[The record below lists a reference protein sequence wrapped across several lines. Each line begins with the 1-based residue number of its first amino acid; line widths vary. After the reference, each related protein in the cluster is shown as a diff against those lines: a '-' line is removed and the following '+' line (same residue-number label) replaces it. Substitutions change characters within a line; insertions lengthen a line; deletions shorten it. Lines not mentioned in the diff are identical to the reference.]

1 MTALA
6 FDDFHWLTQAISEKA
21 MQLRVSLTEK
31 LNGQSPSEIN
41 EEIKNQIDDWWNR
54 IEKAHNLLGGHEKA
68 GQYLAKIE
76 NDIYVEHYHNLTP
89 SPKPTESRD
98 ILTQISLYSGK
109 LALLLDTLH
118 SDDEF
123 SLAIAIESIISER
136 RAEANRQIENIEDL
150 REQLHR
156 AKRDNDR
163 DAIEALI
170 EQQKAAWKRVPDK
183 IRRLNAQEMSEIL
196 RLYQIGAER
205 VCVPSHPK
213 GIDQVDFSDDLIR
226 SYLSIPEGTK
236 TLFFSPRALFIWRLV
251 NVYHSVFG
259 RKPAYKRTSK
269 FIRALEVFV
278 DLAGFPSSGLE
289 TVVNEMN
296 LWLEK
301 SEEPKKLISVWP
313 LPPPTK
319 T

>member
-1 MTALA
+1 MTALD
-6 FDDFHWLTQAISEKA
+6 FDEFHCLTQAIEGKA
-21 MQLRVSLTEK
+21 MQFGAGLTEQPNSK
-31 LNGQSPSEIN
+31 SPD
-41 EEIKNQIDDWWNR
+41 EIKKEVKQEIDRWNNR
-54 IEKAHNLLGGHEKA
+54 IEEAYKLLGGHEKA
-68 GQYLAKIE
+68 DQYLAKIE
-76 NDIYVEHYHNLTP
+76 KNIYVEHYHNLTP
-89 SPKPTESRD
+89 NPGAKESRR
-98 ILTQISLYSGK
+98 IFKQISFHSRE
-109 LALLLDTLH
+109 LASLLDTLH

-136 RAEANRQIENIEDL
+136 RAEANRQIENIDDL